1 MFDCPPCSLIP
12 RLGAIKRILTLM
24 EAGVWESV
32 LATRDVIIT
41 STDELA
47 PGRSCRKAE
56 KVILKGALRSFGKE
70 IQAQKGDTCR
80 INKVIIQLRNIYAVN
95 VFP

>member
-1 MFDCPPCSLIP
+1 
-12 RLGAIKRILTLM
+12 M
-24 EAGVWESV
+24 EADVWESV
-32 LATRDVIIT
+32 QTTRDVIIT

-56 KVILKGALRSFGKE
+56 KVILEGAPRSFGKE
-70 IQAQKGDTCR
+70 IQARKGDTCR

-95 VFP
+95 AFPLLNTQSTPRAE